1 MPNCNEPG
9 VGLRVAVRQAMWS
22 RRLLTMTAGAKA
34 VPRTSPIE
42 HTWRAVPSIAL
53 RVNLP
58 HRHCR
63 HGVCSMAFVGLL
75 HPLMDLLE
83 LARAD
88 SIAVRRSFDVRTELS
103 RLGGRAGLPHLG
115 SLDVRTECRTSR
127 GLAGLPHVLDVRA
140 D

>member
-1 MPNCNEPG
+1 
-9 VGLRVAVRQAMWS
+9 
-22 RRLLTMTAGAKA
+22 
-34 VPRTSPIE
+34 
-42 HTWRAVPSIAL
+42 
-53 RVNLP
+53 
-58 HRHCR
+58 
-63 HGVCSMAFVGLL
+63 MAFVGLL
-75 HPLMDLLE
+75 HPLMDLLK